1 MGRQSSPTY
10 PTWIPYSPLSQP
22 RAPQPRSCV
31 YLCHKGWVQLLILW
45 NSFLAFPGYDW
56 GIKTKEEAP
65 QKAEVSHL
73 DLKKNT
79 HPTKQVLHK
88 LLQHLVLCLARSK
101 DSFNIEWMNEWICAF
116 HVSLTSANVIMSFDH
131 LVCYTS
137 IYALQPPKILRQKK
151 LLFWN
156 AMFTVVIIRFDI
168 DPFCYWHC
176 TSQDH

>member
-31 YLCHKGWVQLLILW
+31 YLYHKGWVQLLILW
-45 NSFLAFPGYDW
+45 NSFLAFPGCDW

-101 DSFNIEWMNEWICAF
+101 DSFNIEWINEWMNLCISC
-116 HVSLTSANVIMSFDH
+116 VSDFSKCHHEFWSFSM
-131 LVCYTS
+131 LYFY
-137 IYALQPPKILRQKK
+137 I
-151 LLFWN
+151 
-156 AMFTVVIIRFDI
+156 
-168 DPFCYWHC
+168 C
-176 TSQDH
+176 TSTSKNLKAKEIIVLKCHVYCSNNKVRHWSFLLLTLY